1 MSIETKESSAFIQL
15 RDVRKTFGTGKLSF
29 DALSDINL
37 SIGEGEHVAI
47 IGKSGSG
54 KSTLL
59 NMLTG
64 IDRPSSGRIVVREAQ
79 VQELKEGPL
88 ALWRGKNIGIV
99 FQFFQLIPTMTVLEN
114 LLLPMEFVRTIPKR
128 ERRDRARALLEQVGV
143 ASQANKLP
151 GALSGGE
158 QQRAALARA
167 LANDPGLIVAD
178 EPTGNLDSRNAE
190 KVSTLLADLA
200 RAGKTVVVVTHEK
213 QPAADFGRV
222 LSLEDGRIVADE
234 RRQP

>member
-1 MSIETKESSAFIQL
+1 MT
-15 RDVRKTFGTGKLSF
+15 
-29 DALSDINL
+29 
-37 SIGEGEHVAI
+37 IGQGEHVATV
-47 IGKSGSG
+47 GKSGSG

-64 IDRPSSGRIVVREAQ
+64 IDHPSSGQIMVNGAE

-88 ALWRGKNIGIV
+88 ALWRGRNIGIV
-99 FQFFQLIPTMTVLEN
+99 FQFFQLVPTLTVIEN
-114 LLLPMEFVRTIPKR
+114 LLLPMEFVGTIPKQ
-128 ERRDRARALLEQVGV
+128 ERRDRARALLEQMGI
-143 ASQANKLP
+143 AIQGNKLP

-167 LANDPGLIVAD
+167 LANNPSLIVAD

-190 KVSTLLADLA
+190 KVSTLLVDLA
-200 RAGKTVVVVTHEK
+200 RAGKTVIVVTHER
-213 QPAADFGRV
+213 QPGADYERV